1 MEPSELAEG
10 RTRRSRAQGAK
21 HESLQAAL
29 GSLDPRL
36 ADWADGWIF
45 GQVWDDEAEFQDRM
59 LVAIVALAATNKPG
73 QLKNYLHGA
82 LQDGMDPRRIHEALV
97 MLVVYVGFPTA
108 LQAMVVWQ
116 EVVSAARKRGM
127 DVDVPVT
134 STL

>member
-1 MEPSELAEG
+1 MDEQELEAG
-10 RTRRSRAQGAK
+10 RARRSRAQGAK
-21 HESLQAAL
+21 HEALQSAL

-45 GQVWDDEAEFQDRM
+45 GQVWDDEGDFHDRM

-82 LQDGMDPRRIHEALV
+82 LQDGMSPRRIHEALV

-108 LQAMVVWQ
+108 LQALVVWQ
-116 EVVSAARKRGM
+116 EVVTAARKRGM
-127 DVDVPVT
+127 DVDVPIT
-134 STL
+134 